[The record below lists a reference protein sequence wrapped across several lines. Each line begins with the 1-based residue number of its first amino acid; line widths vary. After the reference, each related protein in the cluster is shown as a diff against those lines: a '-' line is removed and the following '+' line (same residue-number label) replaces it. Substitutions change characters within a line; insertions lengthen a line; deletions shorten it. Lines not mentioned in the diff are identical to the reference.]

1 MTNEE
6 RIYKLCEYIMDL
18 IDELRGY
25 DMYLNSHLE
34 WIKDE
39 IKTIRQDIRS
49 EEHTSELQSP

>member
-6 RIYKLCEYIMDL
+6 RIYKLCEYVMDL

-25 DMYLNSHLE
+25 DMYLNSHLK

-39 IKTIRQDIRS
+39 IKSIRQDIDNN
-49 EEHTSELQSP
+49 

>member
-39 IKTIRQDIRS
+39 IKTIRQDIDNN
-49 EEHTSELQSP
+49 